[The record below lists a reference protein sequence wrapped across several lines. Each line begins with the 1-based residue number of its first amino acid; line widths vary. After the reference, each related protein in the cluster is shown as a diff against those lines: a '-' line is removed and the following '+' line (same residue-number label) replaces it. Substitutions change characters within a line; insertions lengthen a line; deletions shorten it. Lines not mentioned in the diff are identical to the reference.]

1 MYGSCC
7 PVRGILLAGGM
18 GVLTQRTLQ
27 KELADV
33 LGVRRLTYRELRTM
47 ERAGIIDG
55 DQHVELLDGQLVA
68 MTIDPPHA
76 AAVSHLAR
84 RFQRTLGDLAQ
95 IVSQGPLRLSDDLD
109 DVNLPQPDLMLVADP
124 EKVYPDH
131 PRPADV
137 FLLVEVSDTT
147 LDKDRNV
154 KLPLYA
160 AHAIPEVWIVN
171 LVERQIEI
179 YTGPRG
185 DQFLTRTTEP
195 LTELVAPRRFPDAR
209 QQWLPD
215 AILDVLR

>member
-1 MYGSCC
+1 M
-7 PVRGILLAGGM
+7 
-18 GVLTQRTLQ
+18 
-27 KELADV
+27 
-33 LGVRRLTYRELRTM
+33 LGVRRFTYRELRTM

-55 DQHVELLDGQLVA
+55 DQHIELLDGQLVT
-68 MTIDPPHA
+68 MTIHPPHA

-84 RFQRTLGDLAQ
+84 RFQRALGDLAQ
-95 IVSQGPLRLSDDLD
+95 VVSQGPLRLADDLD

-137 FLLVEVSDTT
+137 YLLVEVSDST

-171 LVERQIEI
+171 LVDRQIEI
-179 YTGPRG
+179 YTDPHGG
-185 DQFLTRTTEP
+185 EFLTRTTET
-195 LTELVAPRRFPDAR
+195 LTGLLAPRRFPTAR

-215 AILDVLR
+215 AILDLLRQ